1 MAEEWTKQDE
11 QKFKQLRREFIMET
25 RRRMRAVSQQQ
36 ERGNEQKEA
45 RNALFNRQRELEEDT
60 SFAGEEL
67 SDISVSFKI
76 IFIFHAFTILI
87 YFHEYFL
94 FETKGVINL
103 VRKKLSQK
111 AIILCIL
118 LMDYEK
124 TT

>member
-45 RNALFNRQRELEEDT
+45 RNTLFNRQRELEEDT

-87 YFHEYFL
+87 YFHEYF
-94 FETKGVINL
+94 
-103 VRKKLSQK
+103 
-111 AIILCIL
+111 
-118 LMDYEK
+118 
-124 TT
+124 